1 MTQVAQVWWYK
12 NLVSDKQYVGKKQRC
27 AFIDGSIHTF
37 PIAEVYLDTPYYV
50 GHVSA
55 VVIKNPLYPLIIEN
69 ILGINDSTL
78 KVASNATSDASCG
91 SQLSVSEKNSD

>member
-1 MTQVAQVWWYK
+1 MPVSKGFVSGQLVQVLHDTGCSGVVVQES
-12 NLVSDKQYVGKKQRC
+12 LVSDKQYVGKKQRC

-55 VVIKNPLYPLIIEN
+55 VVN
-69 ILGINDSTL
+69 
-78 KVASNATSDASCG
+78 
-91 SQLSVSEKNSD
+91 